1 MLISDVW
8 VLISDVWVLISDVT
22 MPINDVIDVWI
33 GIISYSLNPVVYTT
47 VFDKSH
53 LKSLPSTGEW
63 LSG

>member
-1 MLISDVW
+1 
-8 VLISDVWVLISDVT
+8 
-22 MPINDVIDVWI
+22 MPINDVIDIWI
-33 GIISYSLNPVVYTT
+33 GIISYSLNPVANIACDVNTT

>member
-1 MLISDVW
+1 MDLQNCDVS
-8 VLISDVWVLISDVT
+8 LYIAC
-22 MPINDVIDVWI
+22 NVWI
-33 GIISYSLNPVVYTT
+33 GIISYSLNPVANIACDVNTT

>member
-1 MLISDVW
+1 ME
-8 VLISDVWVLISDVT
+8 LISDVT
-22 MPINDVIDVWI
+22 MPINDVIDIWI
-33 GIISYSLNPVVYTT
+33 GIISYSLNPVANIACDVNTT